1 MSKSKPKVAIIG
13 LTSCEGCQFALLDL
27 GKRFLDLAKRID
39 LVNMRLIIEE
49 PAASPASRGKQ
60 AGPPNYP
67 AKGGIVGGEPEP
79 KFFDIVFVEG
89 NPITKQEIKLLK
101 DIRQRTK
108 MLIVLGNCAA
118 LGGVWEIKN
127 YHNKEKILRQVYK
140 NKVKVANP
148 DIKEVDNFVKVDFT
162 IPGCPINAEEFL
174 RVVNQI
180 LDGELPSIPQRPVC
194 YECQLQG
201 QACLLQQGLPCL
213 GPVSLGGCNA
223 VCPVQ
228 GGFQCYACRGLL
240 PNASLKNITKILKK
254 YYSQDEINRWLEIF
268 GVRDD
273 WEEKMKLT
281 KTQKH

>member
-1 MSKSKPKVAIIG
+1 MAKNKNKLKVAIIG

-27 GKRFLDLAKRID
+27 GKRFLDLAKKID
-39 LVNMRLIIEE
+39 LVEMRLIEE
-49 PAASPASRGKQ
+49 
-60 AGPPNYP
+60 
-67 AKGGIVGGEPEP
+67 EPEP
-79 KFFDIVFVEG
+79 KFFDLVFIEG
-89 NPITKQEIKLLK
+89 NPITRQEIKLLK

-127 YHNKEKILRQVYK
+127 YYNKEKILRYVYK
-140 NKVKVANP
+140 NKKIKVANP

-174 RVVNQI
+174 MVVNQI
-180 LDGELPSIPQRPVC
+180 LDGIPPSIPQRPVC

-201 QACLLQQGLPCL
+201 QECLLQKGLPCL

-240 PNASLKNITKILKK
+240 PSASLKNITKILKK

-268 GVRDD
+268 GVRDS
-273 WEEKMKLT
+273 WEEKI
-281 KTQKH
+281 H